1 MIIYLSPLA
10 DSKLTQWPHHNH
22 SINYRFSI
30 SDDGQASFHVTL
42 LWKRAQKTN
51 WAQITVIYGDLN
63 GEDDRRYARIRL
75 PNQRFR
81 YTHVLSRMIFVTA
94 SFLNQFQ
101 FEFGS
106 ISEIQSSQ
114 NHQVYELIKIR
125 SKMTEH
131 PLIPGESLILCH
143 SSCHGVRLVIDA
155 FHLSKYFNFR
165 KRKIVVFGRF

>member
-30 SDDGQASFHVTL
+30 SDDGQASFHVIL

-51 WAQITVIYGDLN
+51 WAQITVIYSDLN

-101 FEFGS
+101 FW
-106 ISEIQSSQ
+106 
-114 NHQVYELIKIR
+114 IR
-125 SKMTEH
+125 
-131 PLIPGESLILCH
+131 
-143 SSCHGVRLVIDA
+143 
-155 FHLSKYFNFR
+155 FNFR
-165 KRKIVVFGRF
+165 DSVVTKSSRIWTNKNPVENDRTSVNPWWVTHIMSFKLSWCSVGDRCISPVQIFQF